1 MARNRLQFDINAK
14 DKTKRAFSSLKRG
27 LKGVSK
33 AIFNMK
39 TGLAAVAGIAGLG
52 LLIRSSLQS
61 IDKLGKLSRQVFIS
75 TERLGAFRL
84 SAELG
89 GTSLEAFAKGV
100 RTMAVGINDWLVKG
114 TGIAKDAFIQ
124 LGITQD
130 DLRATN
136 GDLFE
141 QFKIVAN
148 ALREME
154 DGTDKT
160 AAAYKLFGGR
170 NIELL
175 TAIENGTMGM
185 EEQFK
190 VAQRLG
196 LVMSKELVAGVE
208 AANDSMSLTK
218 LGIKGL
224 VEQMTARLAPAI
236 LQISDNIREKLLN
249 WVEKTHGS
257 MDNFGNFLATELV
270 NSLGKFAEM
279 MIHVSEAVINTAIS
293 FSNLGIAVENVGKF
307 FTEWSPKYKEF
318 NKTID
323 FSSEKVTKL
332 RKEIDGLTGGGK
344 EDTIGKVFNAKE
356 LEDARKRIEAQEEKI
371 RKEKIKKEQEAQ
383 AKLIALEKDK
393 FDRILKANKAK
404 EEQDKKIR
412 QEARAD
418 IKSNLEGTLTI
429 LSGHSKK
436 AFKMLQAQKIG
447 EAMINTYSAVMKA
460 FATFPPPYSYLAA
473 GTAMAYGLAQVQQ
486 IRAQKFTPRRQGG
499 LVSENK
505 PYMVGEGGPE
515 TFIPNSAGYIAP
527 TGMGG
532 KNVNV
537 NFTINAVDTA
547 GFQQL
552 LANERGMIVGMINSA
567 VNQKGESNLI

>member
-39 TGLAAVAGIAGLG
+39 TGLAAVAGVAGLG
-52 LLIRSSLQS
+52 LLIRNSLQS

-114 TGIAKDAFIQ
+114 TGIAQDAFIQ

-130 DLRATN
+130 DLREKN

-141 QFKIVAN
+141 QFKLVAN
-148 ALREME
+148 KLREME

-185 EEQFK
+185 DEQFK

-196 LVMSKELVAGVE
+196 MVMSKELVAGVE
-208 AANDSMSLTK
+208 AANDSMTLTK
-218 LGIKGL
+218 SGIKGL
-224 VEQMTARLAPAI
+224 IDQMTARLAPAI
-236 LQISDNIREKLLN
+236 LRISDNIRERLLN

-257 MDNFGNFLATELV
+257 MENFGAFLATKMV
-270 NSLGKFAEM
+270 TSIGKVTEM
-279 MIHVSEAVINTAIS
+279 AIHFTEAMINASIGI
-293 FSNLGIAVENVGKF
+293 SNLGIAVENTGKF
-307 FTEWSPKYKEF
+307 FTELFPKYKEF
-318 NKTID
+318 NKTVD
-323 FSSEKVTKL
+323 FSSEKIIKL
-332 RKEIDGLTGGGK
+332 RKDIDDLTGVAHPV
-344 EDTIGKVFNAKE
+344 ILNAKE
-356 LEDARKRIEAQEEKI
+356 LTEARKKLEAQENSVREEKLK
-371 RKEKIKKEQEAQ
+371 KEKEATD
-383 AKLIALEKDK
+383 KLIALEKDK

-404 EEQDKKIR
+404 NEQDKKLR
-412 QEARAD
+412 KEATAD
-418 IKSNLEGTLTI
+418 IRSNLEGTLTI
-429 LSGHSKK
+429 LSGHSIK

-447 EAMINTYSAVMKA
+447 EAVINTYSAVMKA
-460 FATFPPPYSYLAA
+460 FSTYPPPLSYLAA
-473 GTAMAYGLAQVQQ
+473 GSALTFGMAQVQQ
-486 IRAQKFTPRRQGG
+486 IRAQKFTARRQGG
-499 LVSENK
+499 IVSENK
-505 PYMVGEGGPE
+505 PYMVGESGPE

-527 TGMGG
+527 GVGG
-532 KNVNV
+532 KNIGITFN
-537 NFTINAVDTA
+537 INAVDTA

-567 VNQKGESNLI
+567 VNQQGKSNII

>member
-14 DKTKRAFSSLKRG
+14 DRTKRAFSSLKRG

-39 TGLAAVAGIAGLG
+39 TGLAAVAGVTGLG
-52 LLIRSSLQS
+52 LLIRNSLNS

-114 TGIAKDAFIQ
+114 TGIAQDAFIQ

-130 DLRATN
+130 DLRETN
-136 GDLFE
+136 GDLFQ
-141 QFKIVAN
+141 QFQLVAD
-148 ALREME
+148 ALRKME

-185 EEQFK
+185 EEQFE

-196 LVMSKELVAGVE
+196 LVMSKDVVGTVE
-208 AANDSMSLTK
+208 QANDSMAMMKLALVGLT
-218 LGIKGL
+218 
-224 VEQMTARLAPAI
+224 QQFSAALAPAI
-236 LQISDNIREKLLN
+236 LRASNNIREKFLH
-249 WVEKTHGS
+249 WIEKTHGS
-257 MDNFGNFLATELV
+257 VTNFGNYLADELIE
-270 NSLGKFAEM
+270 NMFNFAEV
-279 MIHVSEAVINTAIS
+279 MIHVGTAVTNTAIA
-293 FSNLGIAVENVGKF
+293 FGNLGIAAMNVVSVFRPSKWKDDF
-307 FTEWSPKYKEF
+307 ESFNSFIKVNKESLH
-318 NKTID
+318 NLKKLYED
-323 FSSEKVTKL
+323 VT
-332 RKEIDGLTGGGK
+332 GL
-344 EDTIGKVFNAKE
+344 EHPVIANAKE
-356 LEDARKRIEAQEEKI
+356 LTEARKKIEAQENTIREEKLK
-371 RKEKIKKEQEAQ
+371 KEKEAKN
-383 AKLIALEKDK
+383 KLIALEKDK

-404 EEQDKKIR
+404 NEQDKKLR
-412 QEARAD
+412 EEATAD
-418 IKSNLEGTLTI
+418 IKTDLEGTLTI
-429 LSGHSKK
+429 MSGNSKK
-436 AFKMLQAQKIG
+436 AFKMLQAHKIA
-447 EAMINTYSAVMKA
+447 EAVVNTYSAVMRA
-460 FATFPPPYSYLAA
+460 FSTYNPPHSYLAA
-473 GTAMAYGLAQVQQ
+473 STALAFGMAQVSQ
-486 IRAQKFTPRRQGG
+486 IRSQKFTARRQGG
-499 LVSENK
+499 LVSKNK
-505 PYMVGEGGPE
+505 PYMVGEGGAE
-515 TFIPNSAGYIAP
+515 TFIPNSSGYISP

-552 LANERGMIVGMINSA
+552 LANERGMIIGMINSA
-567 VNQKGESNLI
+567 VNDKGQSNLI

>member
-14 DKTKRAFSSLKRG
+14 DKTKRAFSTLKRG

-39 TGLAAVAGIAGLG
+39 TGLAAVAGVAGLG
-52 LLIRSSLQS
+52 LLIRNSLNS

-114 TGIAKDAFIQ
+114 TGIAQDAFIQ

-148 ALREME
+148 ALREMQ

-190 VAQRLG
+190 VAQKLG

-224 VEQMTARLAPAI
+224 IEQMTARLAPAI
-236 LQISDNIREKLLN
+236 LRISDNIREKLLN

-257 MDNFGNFLATELV
+257 MDNFGNFLATKMV
-270 NSLGKFAEM
+270 DSLGKFAEI
-279 MIHVSEAVINTAIS
+279 MIHVSEAIVNTAIS
-293 FSNLGIAVENVGKF
+293 FSNLGIAVENTGKF
-307 FTEWSPKYKEF
+307 FTELFPKYKEF
-318 NKTID
+318 NQLVDFSDEKILKLKKTI
-323 FSSEKVTKL
+323 S
-332 RKEIDGLTGGGK
+332 GLTGSGE
-344 EDTIGKVFNAKE
+344 EDTIGKIFNAKE
-356 LEDARKRIEAQEEKI
+356 LEDARKRIEATETKVRE
-371 RKEKIKKEQEAQ
+371 EKIKKEKEAHD
-383 AKLIALEKDK
+383 KLIALEKDK

-404 EEQDKKIR
+404 NEQDKKLR
-412 QEARAD
+412 KEAIAD
-418 IKSNLEGTLTI
+418 IRSNLEGTLTI
-429 LSGHSKK
+429 MSGNSKK
-436 AFKMLQAQKIG
+436 AFKMLQAHKIA
-447 EAMINTYSAVMKA
+447 EAVVNTYSAVMRA
-460 FATFPPPYSYLAA
+460 FSTYAPPYSYAAA
-473 GTAMAYGLAQVQQ
+473 GSALAFGLAQVQQ
-486 IRAQKFTPRRQGG
+486 IRSQKFTARRQGG

-527 TGMGG
+527 GVGG

-552 LANERGMIVGMINSA
+552 LANERGMIIGMINSA
-567 VNQKGESNLI
+567 VNDKGQSNLI

>member
-14 DKTKRAFSSLKRG
+14 DRTKRAFSSLKRG

-39 TGLAAVAGIAGLG
+39 TGLAAVAGVTGLG
-52 LLIRSSLQS
+52 LLIRNSLNS

-114 TGIAKDAFIQ
+114 TGIAQDAFIQ

-130 DLRATN
+130 DLRETN
-136 GDLFE
+136 GDLFQ
-141 QFKIVAN
+141 QFQLVAD
-148 ALREME
+148 ALRKME

-185 EEQFK
+185 QEQFE

-196 LVMSKELVAGVE
+196 LVMSKDVVGTVE
-208 AANDSMSLTK
+208 QANDSMAMMKLALVGLT
-218 LGIKGL
+218 
-224 VEQMTARLAPAI
+224 QQFSAALAPAI
-236 LQISDNIREKLLN
+236 LRASNNIREKFLH
-249 WVEKTHGS
+249 WIEKTHGS
-257 MDNFGNFLATELV
+257 VTNFGNYLADELIE
-270 NSLGKFAEM
+270 NMFNFAEV
-279 MIHVSEAVINTAIS
+279 MIHVGTAVTNTAIA
-293 FSNLGIAVENVGKF
+293 FGNLGIAAMNVVSVFRPSKWKDDF
-307 FTEWSPKYKEF
+307 ESFNSFIKVNKESLH
-318 NKTID
+318 NLKKLYED
-323 FSSEKVTKL
+323 VT
-332 RKEIDGLTGGGK
+332 GL
-344 EDTIGKVFNAKE
+344 EHPVIANAKE
-356 LEDARKRIEAQEEKI
+356 LTEARKKIEAQENTIREEKLK
-371 RKEKIKKEQEAQ
+371 KEKEAKN
-383 AKLIALEKDK
+383 KLIALEKDK

-404 EEQDKKIR
+404 NEQDKKLR
-412 QEARAD
+412 EEATAD
-418 IKSNLEGTLTI
+418 IKSDLEGTLTI
-429 LSGHSKK
+429 MSGNSKK
-436 AFKMLQAQKIG
+436 AFKMLQAHKIA
-447 EAMINTYSAVMKA
+447 EAVVNTYSAVMRA
-460 FATFPPPYSYLAA
+460 FSTYNPPHSYLAA
-473 GTAMAYGLAQVQQ
+473 STALAFGMAQVSQ
-486 IRAQKFTPRRQGG
+486 IRSQKFTARRQGG
-499 LVSENK
+499 LDSKNK
-505 PYMVGEGGPE
+505 PYMVGEGGAE
-515 TFIPNSAGYIAP
+515 TFIPNSSGYIAP

-552 LANERGMIVGMINSA
+552 LANERGMIIGMINSA
-567 VNQKGESNLI
+567 VNDKGQSNLI

>member
-14 DKTKRAFSSLKRG
+14 DRTKRAFSSLKRG

-39 TGLAAVAGIAGLG
+39 TGLAAVAGVTGLG
-52 LLIRSSLQS
+52 LLIRNSLNS

-114 TGIAKDAFIQ
+114 TGIAQDAFIQ
-124 LGITQD
+124 LGITQE

-136 GDLFE
+136 GDLMLQFE
-141 QFKIVAN
+141 LVAD
-148 ALREME
+148 ALRNMK

-185 EEQFK
+185 EEQFE

-196 LVMSKELVAGVE
+196 LVMSKDVVGTVE
-208 AANDSMSLTK
+208 QANDSMAMMKLALVGLT
-218 LGIKGL
+218 
-224 VEQMTARLAPAI
+224 QQFSAALAPAI
-236 LQISDNIREKLLN
+236 LRASNNIREKFLH
-249 WVEKTHGS
+249 WIEKTHGS
-257 MDNFGNFLATELV
+257 VTNFGNYLADELIE
-270 NSLGKFAEM
+270 NMFNFAEV
-279 MIHVSEAVINTAIS
+279 MIHVGTAVTNTAIA
-293 FSNLGIAVENVGKF
+293 FGNLGIAAMNVVSVFRPSKWKDDF
-307 FTEWSPKYKEF
+307 ESFNSFIKVNKESLH
-318 NKTID
+318 NLKKLYED
-323 FSSEKVTKL
+323 VT
-332 RKEIDGLTGGGK
+332 GL
-344 EDTIGKVFNAKE
+344 EHPVIANAKE
-356 LEDARKRIEAQEEKI
+356 LTEARKKIEAQENTIREEKLK
-371 RKEKIKKEQEAQ
+371 KEKEAKN
-383 AKLIALEKDK
+383 KLIALEKDK

-404 EEQDKKIR
+404 NEQDKKLR
-412 QEARAD
+412 EEATAD
-418 IKSNLEGTLTI
+418 IKSDLEGTLTI
-429 LSGHSKK
+429 MSGNSKK
-436 AFKMLQAQKIG
+436 AFKMLQAHKIA
-447 EAMINTYSAVMKA
+447 EAVVNTYSAVMRA
-460 FATFPPPYSYLAA
+460 FSTYNPPHSYLAA
-473 GTAMAYGLAQVQQ
+473 STALAFGMAQVSQ
-486 IRAQKFTPRRQGG
+486 IRSQKFTARRQGG
-499 LVSENK
+499 LVSKNK
-505 PYMVGEGGPE
+505 PYMVGEGGAE
-515 TFIPNSAGYIAP
+515 TFIPNSSGYIAP

-552 LANERGMIVGMINSA
+552 LANERGMIIGMINSA
-567 VNQKGESNLI
+567 VNDKGQSNLI

>member
-14 DKTKRAFSSLKRG
+14 DRTKRAFSSLKRG

-39 TGLAAVAGIAGLG
+39 TGLAAVAGVTGLG
-52 LLIRSSLQS
+52 LLIRNSLNS

-114 TGIAKDAFIQ
+114 TGIAQDAFIQ

-130 DLRATN
+130 DLRETN
-136 GDLFE
+136 GDLFQ
-141 QFKIVAN
+141 QFQLVAD
-148 ALREME
+148 ALRKME

-185 EEQFK
+185 EEQFE

-196 LVMSKELVAGVE
+196 LVMSKDVVGTVE
-208 AANDSMSLTK
+208 QANDSMAMMKLALVGLT
-218 LGIKGL
+218 
-224 VEQMTARLAPAI
+224 QQFSAALAPAI
-236 LQISDNIREKLLN
+236 LRASNNIREKFLH
-249 WVEKTHGS
+249 WIEKTHGS
-257 MDNFGNFLATELV
+257 VTNFGNYLADELIE
-270 NSLGKFAEM
+270 NMFNFAEV
-279 MIHVSEAVINTAIS
+279 MIHVGTAVTNTAIA
-293 FSNLGIAVENVGKF
+293 FGNLGIAAMNVVSVFRPSKWKDDF
-307 FTEWSPKYKEF
+307 ESFNSFIKVNKESLH
-318 NKTID
+318 NLKKLYED
-323 FSSEKVTKL
+323 VT
-332 RKEIDGLTGGGK
+332 GL
-344 EDTIGKVFNAKE
+344 EHPVIANAKE
-356 LEDARKRIEAQEEKI
+356 LTEARKKIEAQENTIREEKLK
-371 RKEKIKKEQEAQ
+371 KEKEAKN
-383 AKLIALEKDK
+383 KLIALEKDK

-404 EEQDKKIR
+404 NEQDKKLR
-412 QEARAD
+412 EEATAD
-418 IKSNLEGTLTI
+418 IKSDLEGTLTI
-429 LSGHSKK
+429 MSGNSKK
-436 AFKMLQAQKIG
+436 AFKMLQAHKIA
-447 EAMINTYSAVMKA
+447 EAVVNTYSAVMKA
-460 FATFPPPYSYLAA
+460 FSTYNPPHSYLAA
-473 GTAMAYGLAQVQQ
+473 STALAFGMAQVSQ
-486 IRAQKFTPRRQGG
+486 IRSQKFTARRQGG
-499 LVSENK
+499 LVSKNK
-505 PYMVGEGGPE
+505 PYMVGEGGAE
-515 TFIPNSAGYIAP
+515 TFIPNSSGYIAP

-552 LANERGMIVGMINSA
+552 LANERGMIIGMINSA
-567 VNQKGESNLI
+567 VNDKGQSNLI

>member
-14 DKTKRAFSSLKRG
+14 DRTKRAFSSLKRG

-39 TGLAAVAGIAGLG
+39 TGLAAVAGVTGLG
-52 LLIRSSLQS
+52 LLIRNSLNS

-114 TGIAKDAFIQ
+114 TGIAQDAFIQ

-130 DLRATN
+130 DLRETN
-136 GDLFE
+136 GDLFQ
-141 QFKIVAN
+141 QFQLVAD
-148 ALREME
+148 ALRKME

-185 EEQFK
+185 EEQFE
-190 VAQRLG
+190 VAKRLG
-196 LVMSKELVAGVE
+196 LVMSKDVVGTVE
-208 AANDSMSLTK
+208 QANDSMAMMKLALVGLT
-218 LGIKGL
+218 
-224 VEQMTARLAPAI
+224 QQFSAALAPAI
-236 LQISDNIREKLLN
+236 LRVSDNLREKFLH
-249 WVEKTHGS
+249 WVEKSHGS
-257 MDNFGNFLATELV
+257 ITGFGNYLADELMD
-270 NSLGKFAEM
+270 SLFAFAEI
-279 MIHVSEAVINTAIS
+279 MIHITQATTNTAIAMG
-293 FSNLGIAVENVGKF
+293 NLGIAAGNVVEFFKF
-307 FTEWSPKYKEF
+307 KPEYQQFHNFIDVSDEKLKSLK
-318 NKTID
+318 KTFD
-323 FSSEKVTKL
+323 E
-332 RKEIDGLTGGGK
+332 LTGTGE
-344 EDTIGKVFNAKE
+344 EDTIGKIFNSKE
-356 LEDARKRIEAQEEKI
+356 LEDARKRIESREEKA
-371 RKEKIKKEQEAQ
+371 RQEKLQAEKKASD
-383 AKLIALEKDK
+383 KLIALEKDK
-393 FDRILKANKAK
+393 FDRILTANKEKAENEK
-404 EEQDKKIR
+404 RIR
-412 QEARAD
+412 QEATAD
-418 IKSNLEGTLTI
+418 IRTNLEGTLTI

-447 EAMINTYSAVMKA
+447 EAIINTYSAVLKA
-460 FATFPPPYSYLAA
+460 FATYPPPLSYLAA
-473 GTAMAYGLAQVQQ
+473 GSALTFGMAQVQQ
-486 IRAQKFTPRRQGG
+486 IRSQKFTARRQGG
-499 LVSENK
+499 LVTENK

-527 TGMGG
+527 GVGG

-552 LANERGMIVGMINSA
+552 LANERGMIIGMINSA
-567 VNQKGESNLI
+567 VNDKGQSNLI

>member
-14 DKTKRAFSSLKRG
+14 DRTKRAFSSLKRG

-39 TGLAAVAGIAGLG
+39 TGLAAVAGVTGLG
-52 LLIRSSLQS
+52 LLIRNSLNS

-114 TGIAKDAFIQ
+114 TGIAQDAFIQ

-130 DLRATN
+130 DLRETN
-136 GDLFE
+136 GDLFQ
-141 QFKIVAN
+141 QFQLVAD
-148 ALREME
+148 ALRKME

-185 EEQFK
+185 QEQFE

-196 LVMSKELVAGVE
+196 LVMSKDVVGTVE
-208 AANDSMSLTK
+208 QANDSMAMMKLALVGLT
-218 LGIKGL
+218 
-224 VEQMTARLAPAI
+224 QQFSAALAPAI
-236 LQISDNIREKLLN
+236 LRASNNIREKFLH
-249 WVEKTHGS
+249 WIEKTHGS
-257 MDNFGNFLATELV
+257 VTNFGNYLADELIE
-270 NSLGKFAEM
+270 NMFNFAEV
-279 MIHVSEAVINTAIS
+279 MIHVGTAVTNTAIA
-293 FSNLGIAVENVGKF
+293 FGNLGIAAMNVVSVFRPSKWKDDF
-307 FTEWSPKYKEF
+307 ESFNSFIKVKKESLH
-318 NKTID
+318 NLKKLYED
-323 FSSEKVTKL
+323 VT
-332 RKEIDGLTGGGK
+332 GL
-344 EDTIGKVFNAKE
+344 EHPVIANAKE
-356 LEDARKRIEAQEEKI
+356 LTEARKKIEAQENTIREEKLK
-371 RKEKIKKEQEAQ
+371 KEKEAKN
-383 AKLIALEKDK
+383 KLIALEKDK

-404 EEQDKKIR
+404 NEQDKKLR
-412 QEARAD
+412 EEATAD
-418 IKSNLEGTLTI
+418 IKSDLEGTLTI
-429 LSGHSKK
+429 MSGNSKK
-436 AFKMLQAQKIG
+436 AFKMLQAHKIA
-447 EAMINTYSAVMKA
+447 EAVVNTYSAVMRA
-460 FATFPPPYSYLAA
+460 FSTYNPPHSYLAA
-473 GTAMAYGLAQVQQ
+473 STALAFGMAQVSQ
-486 IRAQKFTPRRQGG
+486 IRSQKFTARRQGG
-499 LVSENK
+499 LVSKNK
-505 PYMVGEGGPE
+505 PYMVGEGGAE
-515 TFIPNSAGYIAP
+515 TFIPNSSGYIAP

-552 LANERGMIVGMINSA
+552 LANERGMIIGMINSA
-567 VNQKGESNLI
+567 VNDKGQSNLI

>member
-39 TGLAAVAGIAGLG
+39 TGLAAVAGVTGLG
-52 LLIRSSLQS
+52 LLIRNSLNS

-114 TGIAKDAFIQ
+114 TGIAQDAFIQ

-130 DLRATN
+130 DLREKN

-141 QFKIVAN
+141 QFKLVAN
-148 ALREME
+148 KLREME

-185 EEQFK
+185 DEQFK
-190 VAQRLG
+190 VAKRLG
-196 LVMSKELVAGVE
+196 MVMSKELVAGVE
-208 AANDSMSLTK
+208 AANDSMTLTK
-218 LGIKGL
+218 SGIKGL
-224 VEQMTARLAPAI
+224 IDQMTARLAPAI
-236 LQISDNIREKLLN
+236 LRISDNIRERLLN

-257 MDNFGNFLATELV
+257 MENFGAFLATKMV
-270 NSLGKFAEM
+270 TSIGKVTEM
-279 MIHVSEAVINTAIS
+279 AIHFTEAMINASIGI
-293 FSNLGIAVENVGKF
+293 SNLGIAVENTGKF
-307 FTEWSPKYKEF
+307 FTELFPKYKEF
-318 NKTID
+318 NKTVD
-323 FSSEKVTKL
+323 FSSEKIIKL
-332 RKEIDGLTGGGK
+332 RKDIDDLTGVAHPV
-344 EDTIGKVFNAKE
+344 ILNAKE
-356 LEDARKRIEAQEEKI
+356 LTEARKKLEAQENSVREEKLK
-371 RKEKIKKEQEAQ
+371 KEKEATD
-383 AKLIALEKDK
+383 KLIALEKDK
-393 FDRILKANKAK
+393 FDRILKANKAIN
-404 EEQDKKIR
+404 EQDKKLR
-412 QEARAD
+412 KEATAD
-418 IKSNLEGTLTI
+418 IRSNLEGTLTI
-429 LSGHSKK
+429 LSGHSIK

-447 EAMINTYSAVMKA
+447 EAVINTYSAVMKA
-460 FATFPPPYSYLAA
+460 FSTYPPPLSYLAA
-473 GTAMAYGLAQVQQ
+473 GSALTFGMAQVQQ
-486 IRAQKFTPRRQGG
+486 IRAQKFTARRQGG
-499 LVSENK
+499 IVSENK
-505 PYMVGEGGPE
+505 PYMVGESGPE

-527 TGMGG
+527 GVGG
-532 KNVNV
+532 KNIGITFN
-537 NFTINAVDTA
+537 INAVDTA

-567 VNQKGESNLI
+567 VNQQGKSDII

>member
-14 DKTKRAFSSLKRG
+14 DRTKRAFSSLKRG

-39 TGLAAVAGIAGLG
+39 TGLAAVAGVTGLG
-52 LLIRSSLQS
+52 LLIRNSLNS

-114 TGIAKDAFIQ
+114 TGIAQDAFIQ

-130 DLRATN
+130 DLRETN
-136 GDLFE
+136 GDLFQ
-141 QFKIVAN
+141 QFQLVAD
-148 ALREME
+148 ALRKME

-185 EEQFK
+185 QEQFE

-196 LVMSKELVAGVE
+196 LVMSKDVVGTVE
-208 AANDSMSLTK
+208 QANDSMAMMKLALVGLT
-218 LGIKGL
+218 
-224 VEQMTARLAPAI
+224 QQFSAALAPAI
-236 LQISDNIREKLLN
+236 LRASNNIREKFLH
-249 WVEKTHGS
+249 WIEKTHGS
-257 MDNFGNFLATELV
+257 VTNFGNYLADEL
-270 NSLGKFAEM
+270 LGNIINFAKV
-279 MIHVSEAVINTAIS
+279 MIHVGTAVTNTAIA
-293 FSNLGIAVENVGKF
+293 FGNLGIAAMNVVSVFRPSKWKDDF
-307 FTEWSPKYKEF
+307 ESFNSFIKVNKESLH
-318 NKTID
+318 NLKKLYED
-323 FSSEKVTKL
+323 VT
-332 RKEIDGLTGGGK
+332 GL
-344 EDTIGKVFNAKE
+344 EHPVIANAKE
-356 LEDARKRIEAQEEKI
+356 LTEARKKIEAQENTIREEKLK
-371 RKEKIKKEQEAQ
+371 KEKEAKN
-383 AKLIALEKDK
+383 KLIALEKDK

-404 EEQDKKIR
+404 NEQDKKLR
-412 QEARAD
+412 EEATAD
-418 IKSNLEGTLTI
+418 IKSDLEGTLTI
-429 LSGHSKK
+429 MSGNSKK
-436 AFKMLQAQKIG
+436 AFKMLQAHKIA
-447 EAMINTYSAVMKA
+447 EAVVNTYSAVMRA
-460 FATFPPPYSYLAA
+460 FSTYNPPHSYLAA
-473 GTAMAYGLAQVQQ
+473 STALAFGMAQVSQ
-486 IRAQKFTPRRQGG
+486 IRSQKFTARRQGG
-499 LVSENK
+499 LVSKNK
-505 PYMVGEGGPE
+505 PYMVGEGGAE
-515 TFIPNSAGYIAP
+515 TFIPNSSGYIAP

-552 LANERGMIVGMINSA
+552 LANERGMIIGMINSA
-567 VNQKGESNLI
+567 VNDKGQSNLI

>member
-39 TGLAAVAGIAGLG
+39 TGLAAVAGVAGLG
-52 LLIRSSLQS
+52 LLIRNSLQS

-114 TGIAKDAFIQ
+114 TGIAQDAFIQ

-130 DLRATN
+130 DLRETN
-136 GDLFE
+136 GDLFK
-141 QFKIVAN
+141 QFQLVAD
-148 ALREME
+148 ALRKME

-185 EEQFK
+185 EEQFE

-196 LVMSKELVAGVE
+196 LVMSKDVVGTVE
-208 AANDSMSLTK
+208 QANDSMAMMKLALVGLT
-218 LGIKGL
+218 
-224 VEQMTARLAPAI
+224 QQFSAALAPAI
-236 LQISDNIREKLLN
+236 LRASNNIREKFLH
-249 WVEKTHGS
+249 WIEKTHGS
-257 MDNFGNFLATELV
+257 VTNFGNYLADELIE
-270 NSLGKFAEM
+270 NMFNFAEV
-279 MIHVSEAVINTAIS
+279 MIHVGTAVTNTAIA
-293 FSNLGIAVENVGKF
+293 FGNLGIAAMNVVSVFRPSKWKDDF
-307 FTEWSPKYKEF
+307 ESFNSFIKVNKESLH
-318 NKTID
+318 NLKKLYED
-323 FSSEKVTKL
+323 VT
-332 RKEIDGLTGGGK
+332 GL
-344 EDTIGKVFNAKE
+344 EHPVIANAKE
-356 LEDARKRIEAQEEKI
+356 LTEARKKIEAQENTIREEKLK
-371 RKEKIKKEQEAQ
+371 KEKEAKN
-383 AKLIALEKDK
+383 KLIALEKDK

-404 EEQDKKIR
+404 NEQDKKLR
-412 QEARAD
+412 EEATAD
-418 IKSNLEGTLTI
+418 IKSDLEGTLTI
-429 LSGHSKK
+429 MSGNSKK
-436 AFKMLQAQKIG
+436 AFKMLQAHKIA
-447 EAMINTYSAVMKA
+447 EAVVNTYSAVMRA
-460 FATFPPPYSYLAA
+460 FSTYNPPHSYLAA
-473 GTAMAYGLAQVQQ
+473 STALAFGMAQVSQ
-486 IRAQKFTPRRQGG
+486 IRSQKFTARRQGG
-499 LVSENK
+499 LVSKNK
-505 PYMVGEGGPE
+505 PYMVGEGGAE
-515 TFIPNSAGYIAP
+515 TFIPNSSGYIAP

-552 LANERGMIVGMINSA
+552 LANERGMIIGMINSA
-567 VNQKGESNLI
+567 VNDKGQSNLI